1 MSRSEGPQ
9 PSWATAH
16 LFRLTPGLG
25 RSERRRGCL
34 EHGGRHPRAG
44 RAGAGA
50 LTVKLGLPGWM
61 RSSASTQMPLV
72 SFRDW

>member
-1 MSRSEGPQ
+1 MGREGP
-9 PSWATAH
+9 
-16 LFRLTPGLG
+16 G
-25 RSERRRGCL
+25 
-34 EHGGRHPRAG
+34 AG
-44 RAGAGA
+44 RAGA